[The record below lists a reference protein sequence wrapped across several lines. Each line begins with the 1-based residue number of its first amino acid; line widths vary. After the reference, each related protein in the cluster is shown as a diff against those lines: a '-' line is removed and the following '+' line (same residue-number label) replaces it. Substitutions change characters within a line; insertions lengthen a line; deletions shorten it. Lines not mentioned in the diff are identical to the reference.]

1 MALDNAQF
9 PSELSITDPPGTD
22 PLSEGDDQIRTAK
35 RALFQG
41 FEFVDKAVTITADQ
55 MNLMAI
61 KNEANVFTAD
71 QTIRATTFFDRNT
84 DTTVRAASWSTAG
97 FAVWEFRLETVT
109 NNNDFRL
116 RHLDGAG
123 GLLNNPWICKGVT
136 GVMEFV
142 SGTAALPQLA
152 WQSTP
157 DAGLFRLPA
166 GTGFSA
172 GGVQRFAVEV
182 SLITAQTAFLAQS
195 TLTVDGQCVINAP
208 TDVVNDI
215 RYQRAL
221 VNRWQLRQNNDA
233 AGNDWEVRRFN
244 DAGVAQGSPLKF
256 NRATGH
262 WFITKSDWPV
272 ADTGTTGELFLSGG
286 QFLAASA

>member
-35 RALFQG
+35 RVVFQA
-41 FEFVDKAVTITADQ
+41 FEFVDKAVTLTADQ
-55 MNLMAI
+55 MNVAAI

-84 DTTVRAASWSTAG
+84 DATVRAAVWSTAG
-97 FAVWEFRLETVT
+97 LANWEFRLETIT
-109 NNNDFRL
+109 NGDDFRL

-123 GLLNNPWICKGVT
+123 NLLNNPWICKGLT

-142 SGTAALPQLA
+142 SGTAAVPQLA

-157 DAGLFRLPA
+157 DAGLFRLPN
-166 GTGFSA
+166 GTGFAA
-172 GGVQRFAVEV
+172 GGVQRFAVET
-182 SLITAQTAFLAQS
+182 SLITAQTSFLAQS
-195 TLTVDGQCVINAP
+195 TLTVDGQTVLNAP
-208 TDVVNDI
+208 TDVVNDL
-215 RYQRAL
+215 RYQRGL

-233 AGNDWEVRRFN
+233 GGNDFEIRRFS
-244 DAGVAQGSPLKF
+244 DAGATLTSPLKI
-256 NRATGH
+256 RR
-262 WFITKSDWPV
+262 SDGLWTLDLTALPTV
-272 ADTGTTGELFLSGG
+272 DPGSPGQLFRSLAG
-286 QFLAASA
+286 FLQVSL